1 MSQTTERLL
10 TPEQAA
16 EFLAIS
22 TRQLRDLADAGYLA
36 FVNIG
41 LGERPTRRYL
51 PTDLAAFVEAR
62 RVAPGASKQR
72 TAATGPSTTFKLAD
86 FAALREELRR
96 KRQQKR
102 GNDE

>member
-1 MSQTTERLL
+1 MSQTIERLL

-51 PTDLAAFVEAR
+51 PADIAAFIESR
-62 RVAPGASKQR
+62 RVAPELRERARATIKSS
-72 TAATGPSTTFKLAD
+72 TAFKIAD
-86 FAALREELRR
+86 FAALRDELRQR
-96 KRQQKR
+96 RRPKR
-102 GNDE
+102 